1 MSTSSGRGVEDVG
14 MRRINKMCHP
24 CVTIG
29 IFHKSLRHILAAAS
43 KFSPKPGGG
52 SAGYTLVSRAHAVI
66 SPGFPPGMRA
76 PERVCIF
83 VS

>member
-1 MSTSSGRGVEDVG
+1 MG

-29 IFHKSLRHILAAAS
+29 IFHKSLRHILAAATNHLTI
-43 KFSPKPGGG
+43 KILTEEPGGG
-52 SAGYTLVSRAHAVI
+52 SAGYMLVSRAHAVI